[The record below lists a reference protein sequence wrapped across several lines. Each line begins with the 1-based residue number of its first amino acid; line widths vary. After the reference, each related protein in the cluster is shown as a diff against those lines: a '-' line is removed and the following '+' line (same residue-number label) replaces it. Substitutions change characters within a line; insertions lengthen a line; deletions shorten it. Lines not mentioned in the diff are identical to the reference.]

1 MQPLLFDT
9 SIYITALHGVDG
21 AAVSLRRLGGRCADM
36 AEFGC
41 AGGVVRWHWSKES
54 PCGRGSR
61 ARFWSSEADLGS
73 KPNGLDL
80 DSTQEEG

>member
-41 AGGVVRWHWSKES
+41 AGGVVGWH
-54 PCGRGSR
+54 
-61 ARFWSSEADLGS
+61 
-73 KPNGLDL
+73 
-80 DSTQEEG
+80 